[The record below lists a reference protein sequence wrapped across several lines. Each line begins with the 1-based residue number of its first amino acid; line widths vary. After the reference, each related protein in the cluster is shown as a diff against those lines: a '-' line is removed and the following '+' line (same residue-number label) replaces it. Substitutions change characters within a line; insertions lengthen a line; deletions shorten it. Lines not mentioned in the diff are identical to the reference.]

1 MRNKK
6 IRSAALAMAAILLF
20 SVPSY
25 ASFRAAGK
33 YGIPATNPYNLGTV
47 GTAENPIISV
57 DGTGIEFETWA
68 EGLYFTNDC
77 TYLNITEKNDAAITL
92 IPVYEPVG
100 MQVTVKA
107 GGGKFGTDS
116 AVQVTV
122 NFDDGTLDPE
132 LEMLEKDPAKDLSA
146 VLTALKPEYTGFQPY
161 FYLFEASTANKRI
174 FTDKNDPSKKR
185 SDDADLETAVY
196 DVLSEQGEITLVW
209 KDNDDPEGWN
219 SGQQAAAKFIA
230 AVGDLSEADYH
241 ERLGGSEELP
251 YGTVS
256 VTKQLP
262 GAPVSLYTWV
272 LKKGSTEADRQSGAE
287 VNVYTKIGMDGTYD
301 GAKLSEEIKYGSNN
315 YKLETE
321 DLTFTAYQRPA
332 IGSETLE

>member
-6 IRSAALAMAAILLF
+6 IRSAALAMAAVILF

-25 ASFRAAGK
+25 ASFRAVGK
-33 YGIPATNPYNLGTV
+33 DGTVVTEADQLGTV
-47 GTAENPIISV
+47 GTAKNPIVSV

-68 EGLYFTNDC
+68 EGLYFTQGC

-92 IPVYEPVG
+92 IPVYEPESK
-100 MQVTVKA
+100 QVTVKA
-107 GGGKFGTDS
+107 GGGKFGTES
-116 AVQVTV
+116 SVKVTV
-122 NFDDGTLDPE
+122 NFDDGTLDPD
-132 LEMLEKDPAKDLSA
+132 LEMLEKDPAKDLST
-146 VLTALKPEYTGFQPY
+146 VLSALTPEYTGFQPY

-185 SDDADLETAVY
+185 TDDADLETAVY
-196 DVLSEQGEITLVW
+196 DVLEQGEITLVW

-272 LKKGSTEADRQSGAE
+272 LKKGSTEADRQSGAGISTY
-287 VNVYTKIGMDGTYD
+287 VKTGMDGTYD
-301 GAKLSEEIKYGSNN
+301 GANLSEAITYGSKE
-315 YKLETE
+315 YTLATKA
-321 DLTFTAYQRPA
+321 LTFTAYQRPA